1 MNKSFEQEIV
11 DLFKD
16 MAIAA
21 LTAIKMTL
29 KDFYSFRNRLI
40 GYICLVGII
49 VLLSEK
55 AQAGVQVAIFTIL
68 GTVVSYYFK
77 QRNDSQKIKKKD
89 KKSNEKDN

>member
-1 MNKSFEQEIV
+1 MKKSFEQEIK
-11 DLFKD
+11 DLLKD
-16 MAIAA
+16 MAIAL
-21 LTAIKMTL
+21 LTAIKMTF
-29 KDFYSFRNRLI
+29 KDFSSFRNRLI

-49 VLLSEK
+49 VLLSDK

>member
-1 MNKSFEQEIV
+1 MKTFKEEII
-11 DLFKD
+11 DLLKD

-21 LTAIKMTL
+21 LKALKMTFI
-29 KDFYSFRNRLI
+29 DFSSFRNRLI
-40 GYICLVGII
+40 GYICVVGII

-77 QRNDSQKIKKKD
+77 QRNDSDRINKEEEDEED
-89 KKSNEKDN
+89 K

>member
-1 MNKSFEQEIV
+1 MNKSFEQEII

>member
-1 MNKSFEQEIV
+1 MKKSFEQEIIE
-11 DLFKD
+11 LLKD
-16 MAIAA
+16 MAIAF
-21 LTAIKMTL
+21 LTTIKMTL

-40 GYICLVGII
+40 GYICLIGII
-49 VLLSEK
+49 VLLSDK

-77 QRNDSQKIKKKD
+77 QRNDSQKIKKKG

>member
-1 MNKSFEQEIV
+1 MKKNFEQEIIE
-11 DLFKD
+11 LLKD
-16 MAIAA
+16 MAIAF

-40 GYICLVGII
+40 GYICLIGII
-49 VLLSEK
+49 VLLSDK

-77 QRNDSQKIKKKD
+77 QRNDSQKIKKKG